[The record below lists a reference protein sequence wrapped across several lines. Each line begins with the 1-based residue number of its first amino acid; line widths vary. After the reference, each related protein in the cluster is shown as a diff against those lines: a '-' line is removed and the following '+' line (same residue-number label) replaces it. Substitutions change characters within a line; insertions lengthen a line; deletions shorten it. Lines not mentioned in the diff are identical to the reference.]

1 MSDGPYRYGVISELW
16 SRLTTAGE
24 GIEHAAAELD
34 VSERAVSEY
43 LRDYFNAEVAR
54 SNLAV
59 QRAVHRLTVVAILIA
74 VIALLMQFIQVG
86 QVIEWIRHLVAKNP
100 S

>member
-1 MSDGPYRYGVISELW
+1 VR
-16 SRLTTAGE
+16 
-24 GIEHAAAELD
+24 
-34 VSERAVSEY
+34 ERAVSEY

-74 VIALLMQFIQVG
+74 LIALLMQLPLAA
-86 QVIEWIRHLVAKNP
+86 IRHILRQ
-100 S
+100 